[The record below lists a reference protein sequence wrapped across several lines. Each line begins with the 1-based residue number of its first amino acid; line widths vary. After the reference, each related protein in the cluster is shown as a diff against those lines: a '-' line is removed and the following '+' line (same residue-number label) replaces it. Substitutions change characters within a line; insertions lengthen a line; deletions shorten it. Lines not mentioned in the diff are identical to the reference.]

1 MTSLRSTLNRR
12 AFSDGLAPPQL
23 SATLVLTHLFSP
35 SFAFEAIPHELES
48 LVVSLEFLI
57 ERNLDFVTQVRPISL
72 GDDGDGGSELPLF
85 VRGTTL
91 SMRPVPFEAY
101 VMRRPERSS
110 LPESDITKGGVH
122 THHEPRI
129 THM

>member
-48 LVVSLEFLI
+48 LLMSLEFLI
-57 ERNLDFVTQVRPISL
+57 ELNLDFVTQVRPISF

-85 VRGTTL
+85 VRATALSILFTVERTSTGGAFTFCVRTDGGRVLGVRTL
-91 SMRPVPFEAY
+91 
-101 VMRRPERSS
+101 
-110 LPESDITKGGVH
+110 
-122 THHEPRI
+122 
-129 THM
+129 